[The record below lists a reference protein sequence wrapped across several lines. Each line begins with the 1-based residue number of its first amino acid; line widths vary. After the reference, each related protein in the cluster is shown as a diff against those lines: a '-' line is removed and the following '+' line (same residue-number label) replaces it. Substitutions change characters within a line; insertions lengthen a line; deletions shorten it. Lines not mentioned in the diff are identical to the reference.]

1 MIICSQTFFDRSKYH
16 IHHCQRQQHHI
27 RATLSDYGGTL
38 IWIKIIAC
46 ELGNFHSH
54 GEQKRF
60 MGEEFTVMLLCFL
73 KELSA
78 NDGITWTNIE
88 YAEDSHSIHV
98 DFTNY
103 LEILQPDDMG
113 VR

>member
-1 MIICSQTFFDRSKYH
+1 
-16 IHHCQRQQHHI
+16 
-27 RATLSDYGGTL
+27 
-38 IWIKIIAC
+38 
-46 ELGNFHSH
+46 
-54 GEQKRF
+54 

-78 NDGITWTNIE
+78 KDGITWTNIE

-103 LEILQPDDMG
+103 LQIVQPDDMG
-113 VR
+113 FH